1 MSWAL
6 VEQLKARFVE
16 IEPFPHED
24 AHAHEAPPAVP
35 PAAPAA
41 GAAAPGSPAA
51 TSRPAA
57 RHEAK
62 GPVYH
67 TPGAVVPVERLVEI
81 CRTLRDEAPFEMDY
95 CSFVT
100 AVDRPQQAQ
109 FEVVYHLFSMS
120 AGHEVLLKVRIP
132 RDDPRVPSVTPIW
145 MGANWHEREAYD
157 LFGIVFEDHPDL
169 RRIMM
174 TDDWIGYPL
183 RKDYVYEE
191 PRWLID
197 LAAQRQRE
205 IEGLGLGER
214 A

>member
-6 VEQLKARFVE
+6 VEELKARFPE
-16 IEPFPHED
+16 IEPFPHETGHAAD
-24 AHAHEAPPAVP
+24 AHPEPAPAVP
-35 PAAPAA
+35 APAPAAAAPAA
-41 GAAAPGSPAA
+41 AA
-51 TSRPAA
+51 RPAG

-62 GPVYH
+62 GPTYH
-67 TPGAVVPVERLVEI
+67 VPGAFVPAAQLLEI
-81 CRTLRDEAPFEMDY
+81 CRVLRDEPPFRMDY
-95 CSFVT
+95 CSFVS
-100 AVDRPQQAQ
+100 AVDRPQQGQ

-120 AGHEVLLKVRIP
+120 GGHELLLKVRVP
-132 RDDPRVPSVTPIW
+132 RDAPRVASVTPIW
-145 MGANWHEREAYD
+145 AGVNWHEREAYD

-174 TDDWIGYPL
+174 TDDWIGHPL

-191 PRWLID
+191 PAWLVE